1 MKSEHDMDDTRVAR
15 VAIVTGGA
23 DGIGWACAMRL
34 AAGGYRVAI
43 ADLHGE
49 RATERAVTLGPEH
62 IGLRADVASEDDVAA
77 LMRAVVG
84 RCGRI
89 DVLVNNAGIGEQ
101 NAPTVEQSVAAF
113 DRLLAVH
120 VRGTF
125 VASREAARV
134 MLAQRTGAIVNL
146 CSIAGQGGIPTRN
159 AYGAAKAAIASLTRS
174 MACEWARAG
183 VRVNAVAPGY
193 VATELV
199 DTLARN
205 GQLDRAAIERR
216 TPLGRLAEPDEI
228 AAAIAFLASDA
239 ASYVTGTVLN
249 VDGGWLAYG
258 AADSPPG

>member
-1 MKSEHDMDDTRVAR
+1 MVNTR

-23 DGIGWACAMRL
+23 DGIGWACAKRF
-34 AAGGYRVAI
+34 AEDGYRVAI
-43 ADLHGE
+43 ADLNSE
-49 RATERAVTLGPEH
+49 RAARRAAELGPRH
-62 IGLRADVASEDDVAA
+62 VGMGGDVANENEMVA
-77 LMRAVVG
+77 LMRTVVG
-84 RCGRI
+84 RFDRI

-101 NAPTVEQSVAAF
+101 NAPTLEQSSAAF
-113 DRLLAVH
+113 DRLLSVH

-125 VASREAARV
+125 LASREAARV

-174 MACEWARAG
+174 MACEWARQG

-205 GQLDRAAIERR
+205 GQLNRAAIERR

-228 AAAIAFLASDA
+228 ARAIAFLASDA
-239 ASYVTGTVLN
+239 ASYITGTVLN

-258 AADSPPG
+258 AADSPSG

>member
-1 MKSEHDMDDTRVAR
+1 MVNTR

-23 DGIGWACAMRL
+23 DGIGWACAKRF
-34 AAGGYRVAI
+34 AEDGYRVAI
-43 ADLHGE
+43 ADLNGE
-49 RATERAVTLGPEH
+49 RAARRAAELGPRH
-62 IGLRADVASEDDVAA
+62 IGMGGDVANENEMVA
-77 LMRAVVG
+77 LMRTVVG
-84 RCGRI
+84 RFERI

-101 NAPTVEQSVAAF
+101 NAPTLEQSSMAF
-113 DRLLAVH
+113 DRLLSVH

-125 VASREAARV
+125 LASREAARV
-134 MLAQRTGAIVNL
+134 MLAQRAGAIVNL

-174 MACEWARAG
+174 MACEWARQG

-205 GQLDRAAIERR
+205 GQLNRAAIERR

-228 AAAIAFLASDA
+228 ACAIAFLASDA
-239 ASYVTGTVLN
+239 ASYITGTVLN

>member
-1 MKSEHDMDDTRVAR
+1 MVNTR

-23 DGIGWACAMRL
+23 DGIGWACAKRF
-34 AAGGYRVAI
+34 AEDGYRVAI
-43 ADLHGE
+43 ADLNGE
-49 RATERAVTLGPEH
+49 RAARRAAELGPRH
-62 IGLRADVASEDDVAA
+62 IGMGGDVANENEMVA
-77 LMRAVVG
+77 LMRTVVG
-84 RCGRI
+84 RFDRI

-101 NAPTVEQSVAAF
+101 NAPTLEQSSMAF
-113 DRLLAVH
+113 DRLLSVH

-125 VASREAARV
+125 LASREAARA
-134 MLAQRTGAIVNL
+134 MLAQRAGAIVNL

-174 MACEWARAG
+174 MACEWARQG

-193 VATELV
+193 VVTELV

-205 GQLDRAAIERR
+205 GQLNRAAIERR

-228 AAAIAFLASDA
+228 ARAIAFLASDA
-239 ASYVTGTVLN
+239 ASYITGTVLN

>member
-1 MKSEHDMDDTRVAR
+1 MVNTR

-23 DGIGWACAMRL
+23 DGIGWACAKRF
-34 AAGGYRVAI
+34 AEDGYRVAI
-43 ADLHGE
+43 ADLNGE
-49 RATERAVTLGPEH
+49 RAARRAAELGPRH
-62 IGLRADVASEDDVAA
+62 IGMGGDVANENEMVA
-77 LMRAVVG
+77 LMRTVVG
-84 RCGRI
+84 RFDRI

-101 NAPTVEQSVAAF
+101 NAPTLEQSSMAF
-113 DRLLAVH
+113 DRLLSVH

-125 VASREAARV
+125 LASREAARA
-134 MLAQRTGAIVNL
+134 MLAQRAGAIVNL

-159 AYGAAKAAIASLTRS
+159 AYDAAKAAIASLTRS
-174 MACEWARAG
+174 MACEWARQG

-205 GQLDRAAIERR
+205 GQLNRAAIERR

-228 AAAIAFLASDA
+228 ARAIAFLASDA
-239 ASYVTGTVLN
+239 ASYITGTVLN

>member
-1 MKSEHDMDDTRVAR
+1 MVNTR

-23 DGIGWACAMRL
+23 DGIGWACAKWF
-34 AAGGYRVAI
+34 AEDGYRVAM
-43 ADLHGE
+43 ADLNGE
-49 RATERAVTLGPEH
+49 RAARRAAELGPQH
-62 IGLRADVASEDDVAA
+62 VGLGGDVASENEMIA
-77 LMRAVVG
+77 LMRTVVG
-84 RCGRI
+84 RFDRI

-101 NAPTVEQSVAAF
+101 NAPTLEQSSAAF
-113 DRLLAVH
+113 DRLLSVH

-125 VASREAARV
+125 LASREAARV

-174 MACEWARAG
+174 MACEWARQG

-205 GQLDRAAIERR
+205 GQLNRVAIERR

-228 AAAIAFLASDA
+228 ARAIAFLASDA
-239 ASYVTGTVLN
+239 ASYITGTVLN

-258 AADSPPG
+258 AADSPSD

>member
-1 MKSEHDMDDTRVAR
+1 MVNTR

-23 DGIGWACAMRL
+23 DGIGWACAKRF
-34 AAGGYRVAI
+34 AEDGYRVAI
-43 ADLHGE
+43 ADLNGE
-49 RATERAVTLGPEH
+49 RAARRAAELGSRH
-62 IGLRADVASEDDVAA
+62 IGMGGDVANENEMVA
-77 LMRAVVG
+77 LMRTVVG
-84 RCGRI
+84 RFERI

-101 NAPTVEQSVAAF
+101 NAPTLEQSSMAF
-113 DRLLAVH
+113 DRLLSVH

-125 VASREAARV
+125 LASREAARV
-134 MLAQRTGAIVNL
+134 MLAQRAGAIVNL

-174 MACEWARAG
+174 MACEWARQG

-205 GQLDRAAIERR
+205 GQLNRAAIERR

-228 AAAIAFLASDA
+228 ARAIAFLASDA
-239 ASYVTGTVLN
+239 ASYITGTVLN

>member
-1 MKSEHDMDDTRVAR
+1 MDDTR

-23 DGIGWACAMRL
+23 DGIGWACARRL
-34 AAGGYRVAI
+34 AAAGYRVAI
-43 ADLHGE
+43 ADLRGE
-49 RATERAVTLGPEH
+49 RAAARAAALGPEH
-62 IGLRADVASEDDVAA
+62 LGLRADVASEDDVVA
-77 LMRAVVG
+77 LMRTVAE

-101 NAPTVEQSVAAF
+101 NAPTVEQSAAAF

-134 MLAQRTGAIVNL
+134 MLAQRAGAIVNL

-239 ASYVTGTVLN
+239 ASYITGTVLN

>member
-1 MKSEHDMDDTRVAR
+1 MVNTR

-23 DGIGWACAMRL
+23 DGIGWACAKRF
-34 AAGGYRVAI
+34 AEDGYRVAI
-43 ADLHGE
+43 ADLNGE
-49 RATERAVTLGPEH
+49 RAARRAAELGPQH
-62 IGLRADVASEDDVAA
+62 VGTGGDVASENEMVA
-77 LMRAVVG
+77 LMRTVVG
-84 RCGRI
+84 RFDRI

-101 NAPTVEQSVAAF
+101 NAPTLEQSSAAF
-113 DRLLAVH
+113 DRLLSVH

-125 VASREAARV
+125 LASREAARV

-174 MACEWARAG
+174 MACEWARQG

-205 GQLDRAAIERR
+205 GQLNRAAIERR

-228 AAAIAFLASDA
+228 ARAIAFLASDA
-239 ASYVTGTVLN
+239 ASYITGTVLN

-258 AADSPPG
+258 AADSPSG

>member
-1 MKSEHDMDDTRVAR
+1 MSNLR

-23 DGIGWACAMRL
+23 DGIGWACATRL
-34 AAGGYRVAI
+34 ADDGYRVAI
-43 ADLHGE
+43 ADLDGE
-49 RATERAVTLGPEH
+49 RAMRRAAELGDGH
-62 IGLRADVASEDDVAA
+62 VGVRVDVADEDDVAA
-77 LMRAVVG
+77 LMRTVAE
-84 RCGRI
+84 RFGRI
-89 DVLVNNAGIGEQ
+89 NVLVNNAGIGEQ
-101 NAPTVEQSVAAF
+101 NAPTLEQSATAF

-125 VASREAARV
+125 LASREAARV
-134 MLAQRTGAIVNL
+134 MLARRSGAIVNL
-146 CSIAGQGGIPTRN
+146 GSIAGQGGIPTRN

-205 GQLDRAAIERR
+205 GQLNRAAIERR

-228 AAAIAFLASDA
+228 ARAIAFLASDA
-239 ASYVTGTVLN
+239 ASYITGTVLN
-249 VDGGWLAYG
+249 VDGGWHAYG
-258 AADSPPG
+258 AAQPAPD

>member
-1 MKSEHDMDDTRVAR
+1 MSNLR

-23 DGIGWACAMRL
+23 DGIGWACATRL
-34 AAGGYRVAI
+34 ADDGYRVAI
-43 ADLHGE
+43 ADLDGE
-49 RATERAVTLGPEH
+49 RAMRRAAELGDGH
-62 IGLRADVASEDDVAA
+62 VGVRVDVANQDDVVA
-77 LMRAVVG
+77 LMRTVAE
-84 RCGRI
+84 RFGRI
-89 DVLVNNAGIGEQ
+89 NVLVNNAGIGEQ
-101 NAPTVEQSVAAF
+101 NAPTLEQSATAF

-125 VASREAARV
+125 LASREAARV
-134 MLAQRTGAIVNL
+134 MLARRSGAIVNL
-146 CSIAGQGGIPTRN
+146 GSIAGQGGIPTRN

-205 GQLDRAAIERR
+205 GQLNRAAIERR

-228 AAAIAFLASDA
+228 ARAIAFLASDA
-239 ASYVTGTVLN
+239 ASYITGTVLN
-249 VDGGWLAYG
+249 VDGGWHAYG
-258 AADSPPG
+258 AAQSAPD

>member
-1 MKSEHDMDDTRVAR
+1 MVDTR

-23 DGIGWACAMRL
+23 DGIGWACAKRF
-34 AAGGYRVAI
+34 AEDGYRVAI
-43 ADLHGE
+43 ADLNGE
-49 RATERAVTLGPEH
+49 RAARRAAELGPRH
-62 IGLRADVASEDDVAA
+62 VGMGGDVASESEMVA
-77 LMRAVVG
+77 LMRTVVG
-84 RCGRI
+84 RLDRI

-101 NAPTVEQSVAAF
+101 NAPTLEQSSAAF
-113 DRLLAVH
+113 DRLLSVH

-125 VASREAARV
+125 LASREAARV
-134 MLAQRTGAIVNL
+134 MLAQRAGAIVNL

-174 MACEWARAG
+174 MACEWARQG

-205 GQLDRAAIERR
+205 GQLNRAAIERR

-228 AAAIAFLASDA
+228 AQAIAFLASDA
-239 ASYVTGTVLN
+239 ASYITGTVLN

-258 AADSPPG
+258 AADSPAG

>member
-1 MKSEHDMDDTRVAR
+1 MVDTR

-23 DGIGWACAMRL
+23 DGIGWACAKRF
-34 AAGGYRVAI
+34 AEDGYRVAI
-43 ADLHGE
+43 ADLNGE
-49 RATERAVTLGPEH
+49 RAARRAAELGPQH
-62 IGLRADVASEDDVAA
+62 VGMGGDVASENEMVA
-77 LMRAVVG
+77 LMRTVVG
-84 RCGRI
+84 RFDRI

-101 NAPTVEQSVAAF
+101 NAPTLEQSSAAF
-113 DRLLAVH
+113 DRLLSVH

-125 VASREAARV
+125 LASREAARV

-174 MACEWARAG
+174 MACEWARQG

-205 GQLDRAAIERR
+205 GQLNRAAIERR

-228 AAAIAFLASDA
+228 ARAIAFLASDA
-239 ASYVTGTVLN
+239 ASYITGTVLN

-258 AADSPPG
+258 AADSPSG